1 MKERYSEPQLDIVTF
16 SIADVINTSYA
27 TPDDGFPS
35 DSSTVATTNANGG
48 MGGPNEGE
56 FGDEWL

>member
-16 SIADVINTSYA
+16 SIADVISTSAVPNDDIAPTA
-27 TPDDGFPS
+27 T
-35 DSSTVATTNANGG
+35 ATTNENGG
-48 MGGPNEGE
+48 IGGPNEGE